1 MKKNIKTTLLFII
14 YGICVLFQS
23 FSSDLYDTAVSVF
36 QENRPAEAQVLL
48 EKLIAEEGD
57 DPAVYNYLGIT
68 YYQQGKVKEALDA
81 FVKGAEIP
89 FSNKSLLYFNAGNAA
104 YSIKDY
110 SSAEK
115 YFSMSIEFDETY
127 SASFLN
133 RANTRINL
141 GSLKDALDDYKK
153 YLELEPDS
161 QQKTVIENLMIAI
174 SEQLSVSSANDAKKQ
189 AE

>member
-1 MKKNIKTTLLFII
+1 MKKDIKYTLLLII
-14 YGICVLFQS
+14 YGICILFQS

-36 QENRPAEAQVLL
+36 QENRPAEAQILL

-81 FVKGAEIP
+81 FIKGAEIP

-104 YSIKDY
+104 YSLKDY
-110 SSAEK
+110 KMAEK
-115 YFSMSIEFDETY
+115 FFSMSIDFDDNY
-127 SASFLN
+127 SAAFLN
-133 RANTRINL
+133 RANTRINI
-141 GSLKDALDDYKK
+141 GTLKEALSDYKK

-161 QQKTVIENLMIAI
+161 PQKDVIENLIIAV
-174 SEQLSVSSANDAKKQ
+174 SEKLSIGEAT
-189 AE
+189 E

>member
-1 MKKNIKTTLLFII
+1 MKKNIKITLLLII

-36 QENRPAEAQVLL
+36 QENRPAEAQILL

-104 YSIKDY
+104 YTLKDY
-110 SSAEK
+110 KMAEK
-115 YFSMSIEFDETY
+115 YFSMSIDFDDTY
-127 SASFLN
+127 SAAFLN

-141 GSLKDALDDYKK
+141 SKLKEALSDYKK

-161 QQKTVIENLMIAI
+161 KQKDVIENLLIAI
-174 SEQLSVSSANDAKKQ
+174 SEKLSISEAT
-189 AE
+189 E